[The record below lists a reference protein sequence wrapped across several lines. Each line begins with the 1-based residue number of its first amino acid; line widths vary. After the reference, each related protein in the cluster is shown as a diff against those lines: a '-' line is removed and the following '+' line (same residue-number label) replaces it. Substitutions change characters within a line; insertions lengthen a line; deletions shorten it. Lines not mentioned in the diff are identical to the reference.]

1 MVKFC
6 VRAMA
11 LAGLLQAATTSG
23 QAQIVT
29 DGSVGPALAIGGP
42 DHAITADL
50 GGRAGANL
58 FHSFSQFNIATGAR
72 ATFSGPDD
80 VRAVISRVTGPA
92 ASLIDGT
99 LRSTIP
105 GADVFLINPHGLIFG
120 PNAALDIDGSFHA
133 ASADHIAFA
142 DGGTYSAVDLDGST
156 FSVAAPAAFGFL
168 GTNSGGN

>member
-1 MVKFC
+1 MILAKFS

-11 LAGLLQAATTSG
+11 LAVLFETATTAG

-29 DGSVGPALAIGGP
+29 DGTVGPALAIGGP

-50 GGRAGANL
+50 GRRAGGNL

-80 VRAVISRVTGPA
+80 VRAVISRVTGGA
-92 ASLIDGT
+92 ASLTDGT

-105 GADVFLINPHGLIFG
+105 EADPSRPGTSDPDSSTVRLSMFMPQQT
-120 PNAALDIDGSFHA
+120 
-133 ASADHIAFA
+133 ASRC
-142 DGGTYSAVDLDGST
+142 ST
-156 FSVAAPAAFGFL
+156 VSTWAELRIKRVRRSIGVL
-168 GTNSGGN
+168 